1 MASNLIKTEPIW
13 SSGTT
18 SSGGYLSKGQRKAI
32 FKQQKIS
39 SSAFKSSSA
48 IVSTGKSSGLI
59 SSAGSALARRPS
71 ISRVRP
77 ADIIPLFSGTKT
89 EDGGGSRSIDLNA
102 IAETLIETNR
112 ILVEIQRQ
120 LAIDFATRMVKE
132 RDEFKR
138 IRLGVDRDR
147 KQRKEDK
154 IEAGK
159 LGFAG
164 KVFDKAL
171 SPIKG
176 LWSRLLGFFGWISAG
191 WLTNKAVNWL
201 VKNPAAIGKFF
212 DTVTKNWKL
221 IAAIAGGLVLASI
234 VGKLWGAWRI
244 AKLILGIA
252 AIGGAS
258 NRIRGGIPSIP
269 KKGSKGNWIRRL
281 NPFAR
286 GKPRQLELNLGKQFT
301 KKASKQIT
309 KQTLQGAF
317 KGVAKGTLRG
327 VATKMPILG
336 GIFETGFSLAEG
348 RGLGESL
355 ARGGGSMAGLLSG
368 VALTSWIPIPGAR
381 IVGGLIGATLG
392 PEAVSTLF
400 FNKAGNI
407 NSKDKDVNNWE
418 KLSPPESSNSTTILP
433 EFNAGMADAAGRAV
447 NVPAVGG
454 DSIPFVEAV
463 DPYNEWIPRSK
474 NLLGLAV

>member
-18 SSGGYLSKGQRKAI
+18 SSGGYLSKGQRKAL

-132 RDEFKR
+132 GDELKR
-138 IRLGVDRDR
+138 IRLTVDRNR
-147 KQRKEDK
+147 RERKEGK

-176 LWSRLLGFFGWISAG
+176 LWNRLLGFFGWIAAG

-201 VKNPAAIGKFF
+201 VKNPKAIGQFF

-221 IAAIAGGLVLASI
+221 IAAIAGGLVLTSI
-234 VGKLWGAWRI
+234 VGKLAGAWVLV
-244 AKLILGIA
+244 KGILGLA
-252 AIGGAS
+252 GIGGLVGRA
-258 NRIRGGIPSIP
+258 RGGVSSLS
-269 KKGSKGNWIRRL
+269 KKGPKGSWINRL
-281 NPFAR
+281 NPFGK
-286 GKPRQLELNLGKQFT
+286 GKPRQLELNLGRQFS

-309 KQTLQGAF
+309 KQTLKGAF
-317 KGVAKGTLRG
+317 KGVAKGALRG
-327 VATKMPILG
+327 VTTKIPILG

-355 ARGGGSMAGLLSG
+355 ARGGGSMAGLLAG

-392 PEAVSTLF
+392 PEAISNLF
-400 FNKAGNI
+400 FNK
-407 NSKDKDVNNWE
+407 KDKGVKRWE
-418 KLSPPESSNSTTILP
+418 NLSPPESSNSTTILP
-433 EFNAGMADAAGRAV
+433 ELNGGYVGGSEGGAV

-463 DPYNEWIPRSK
+463 DPYNEWIPRSR

>member
-132 RDEFKR
+132 GDEFKR
-138 IRLGVDRDR
+138 IRLAVDRDR

-176 LWSRLLGFFGWISAG
+176 LWSRLLGFFGWIAAG

-201 VKNPAAIGKFF
+201 VKNPKAIGQFF

-258 NRIRGGIPSIP
+258 NRI
-269 KKGSKGNWIRRL
+269 
-281 NPFAR
+281 
-286 GKPRQLELNLGKQFT
+286 
-301 KKASKQIT
+301 
-309 KQTLQGAF
+309 
-317 KGVAKGTLRG
+317 
-327 VATKMPILG
+327 
-336 GIFETGFSLAEG
+336 
-348 RGLGESL
+348 
-355 ARGGGSMAGLLSG
+355 
-368 VALTSWIPIPGAR
+368 
-381 IVGGLIGATLG
+381 
-392 PEAVSTLF
+392 
-400 FNKAGNI
+400 
-407 NSKDKDVNNWE
+407 
-418 KLSPPESSNSTTILP
+418 
-433 EFNAGMADAAGRAV
+433 
-447 NVPAVGG
+447 
-454 DSIPFVEAV
+454 
-463 DPYNEWIPRSK
+463 
-474 NLLGLAV
+474 

>member
-1 MASNLIKTEPIW
+1 VASNLIKTEPIW

-18 SSGGYLSKGQRKAI
+18 SSGGYLSKGQRKAL

-89 EDGGGSRSIDLNA
+89 EDGRGSKSMDLNA

-132 RDEFKR
+132 GDELKR
-138 IRLGVDRDR
+138 IRLTVDRNR
-147 KQRKEDK
+147 RERKEGK

-176 LWSRLLGFFGWISAG
+176 LWNRLLGFFGWIAAG

-201 VKNPAAIGKFF
+201 VKNPKAIGQFF

-221 IAAIAGGLVLASI
+221 IAAIAGGLVLTSI
-234 VGKLWGAWRI
+234 VGKLWGAWVLV
-244 AKLILGIA
+244 KGILGLTGISA
-252 AIGGAS
+252 GAGGLANILKGFGRS
-258 NRIRGGIPSIP
+258 RVT
-269 KKGSKGNWIRRL
+269 KGSG
-281 NPFAR
+281 
-286 GKPRQLELNLGKQFT
+286 
-301 KKASKQIT
+301 
-309 KQTLQGAF
+309 
-317 KGVAKGTLRG
+317 GT
-327 VATKMPILG
+327 
-336 GIFETGFSLAEG
+336 
-348 RGLGESL
+348 RGLGSL
-355 ARGGGSMAGLLSG
+355 GWMNPFGGRKVTKGSGGTRGLRGNKRLGLNRGMTKGVGGKGGKLLGRLGVVLDIANRKQAGQTNVQAGAGVGGGLLASTL
-368 VALTSWIPIPGAR
+368 LTMLLVPEPATSA
-381 IVGGLIGATLG
+381 IGALG
-392 PEAVSTLF
+392 LAALQLGGYV
-400 FNKAGNI
+400 AGSHI
-407 NSKDKDVNNWE
+407 ADQITGVNNN
-418 KLSPPESSNSTTILP
+418 KNLNPPDSSNSTTILP
-433 EFNAGMADAAGRAV
+433 ELNGGYVGGSGGGAV

-463 DPYNEWIPRSK
+463 DPYNEWIPRSR